1 MMVGVEGSKAFNDY
15 AIFLSGMAMVL
26 RRLKD
31 LDEEL
36 VIFSGG
42 PKRIKDMA
50 LEFVNVSNFKSRGI
64 KVKLVSVP
72 ESWFKNNFYKLE
84 MFSFFCNSK
93 ESLPDL
99 VNFLESKD
107 VDVQIHRYHE
117 IKQNKKDS
125 IYYKE

>member
-1 MMVGVEGSKAFNDY
+1 MVGIQGSKAFNDY
-15 AIFLSGMAMVL
+15 AVFLSGMAMIL

-42 PKRIKDMA
+42 PKKIKDMA

-64 KVKLVSVP
+64 KVKLVNVP
-72 ESWFKNNFYKLE
+72 ESWFKTNFHKLE
-84 MFSFFCNSK
+84 IFSFFCNRK
-93 ESLPDL
+93 ESLPEL

-117 IKQNKKDS
+117 IKQNKKDT
-125 IYYKE
+125 IYYKG

>member
-1 MMVGVEGSKAFNDY
+1 MVGVEGSKAFNDY

>member
-1 MMVGVEGSKAFNDY
+1 MVGVEGSKAFNDY

-64 KVKLVSVP
+64 NVKLVSVP

>member
-1 MMVGVEGSKAFNDY
+1 MVGVEGSKAFNDY

-50 LEFVNVSNFKSRGI
+50 LEFVNVSKFKSRGI
-64 KVKLVSVP
+64 KVNLVSVP
-72 ESWFKNNFYKLE
+72 ESWFKNNF
-84 MFSFFCNSK
+84 
-93 ESLPDL
+93 
-99 VNFLESKD
+99 
-107 VDVQIHRYHE
+107 
-117 IKQNKKDS
+117 
-125 IYYKE
+125 